1 MKTLVL
7 IKQYIKI
14 IYSKNEVFL
23 LPLFKLL
30 LALIC
35 LSVVNSGLGFMDSIN
50 NLTLVLVVALM
61 CSFMPMNFIVL
72 ACAGF
77 ALLHMYALSLE
88 CFVVS
93 GAIMLLMFLL
103 YFRLSPKDTLIVL
116 LLPICFAWKIPYVV
130 PIVVGL
136 LGTPFSVVA
145 VGCGTVTYYML
156 NFLSSNATTIAGMGN
171 DQIQVKIRFIVD
183 GLLSDKSMF
192 GFILAFG
199 ATVIVVYL
207 IRKLPLDYSWS
218 IAIITGALT
227 NIVMLLLCSLSID
240 LSVSV
245 AGVIAGT
252 LLGIAIAVV
261 VQFFAFHV
269 DYSRTEKVQFEDDE
283 YYYYVK
289 AVPKITVAA
298 PDRQVKKINS
308 QKHHTTRKK

>member
-130 PIVVGL
+130 PIVVAL
-136 LGTPFSVVA
+136 L
-145 VGCGTVTYYML
+145 L
-156 NFLSSNATTIAGMGN
+156 
-171 DQIQVKIRFIVD
+171 
-183 GLLSDKSMF
+183 
-192 GFILAFG
+192 
-199 ATVIVVYL
+199 
-207 IRKLPLDYSWS
+207 RKLS
-218 IAIITGALT
+218 I
-227 NIVMLLLCSLSID
+227 
-240 LSVSV
+240 
-245 AGVIAGT
+245 
-252 LLGIAIAVV
+252 
-261 VQFFAFHV
+261 
-269 DYSRTEKVQFEDDE
+269 
-283 YYYYVK
+283 
-289 AVPKITVAA
+289 
-298 PDRQVKKINS
+298 
-308 QKHHTTRKK
+308 